1 MNNTVIII
9 VIVILFFV
17 IMVIACVFIFKKS
30 IVKKPD
36 AYQKWTN
43 FYDSKSKN
51 TEENK
56 DIHHFYSKRG
66 STPSLNLSPNRL
78 SLPTS
83 RNMIKP
89 QLHDK
94 NPCINHL

>member
-1 MNNTVIII
+1 
-9 VIVILFFV
+9 
-17 IMVIACVFIFKKS
+17 MVIACVFIFKKS

-43 FYDSKSKN
+43 FYDFKLRN
-51 TEENK
+51 TEEHK

-66 STPSLNLSPNRL
+66 SSNATRL

-83 RNMIKP
+83 RNTIKP

-94 NPCINHL
+94 NPYINHL